1 MKTFKSTE
9 NNQKQIEFCLTSD
22 LSNMIFEFELGRLT
36 KESIFEYFV
45 DFLVSANVDSEII
58 VNVLEKEQFG
68 DLGKDEARDIK
79 VSEGW

>member
-1 MKTFKSTE
+1 MK
-9 NNQKQIEFCLTSD
+9 NQKQIENCLASD
-22 LSNMIFEFELGRLT
+22 LNNMIFEFELGRLT

-45 DFLVSANVDSEII
+45 DFLLSANVDSEII